1 MSKKQFDKFF
11 VANLKR
17 TAQMV
22 SPLVRRKQKL
32 QADATA
38 IAAEIL
44 SLNDQIESLDGHIRR
59 ATGGFG
65 VEELIKRSVVDT
77 GKVDKQGNPIKI
89 TKWELKYPETVIPEA
104 QKVSKEGTTLGCV
117 STDYQ
122 GITAEPVA
130 VAEEACDQSFAEIEK
145 EFLD

>member
-22 SPLVRRKQKL
+22 SPMVRRKAKL
-32 QADATA
+32 QQE
-38 IAAEIL
+38 IAERMEEISAL
-44 SLNDQIESLDGHIRR
+44 DLQISSMDGHIQEL
-59 ATGGFG
+59 TGFG
-65 VEELIKRSVVDT
+65 VEDLVKRTVIDT
-77 GKVDKQGNPIKI
+77 GKKDKAGNPVKI

-104 QKVSKEGTTLGCV
+104 QTVGEEDITLECV

-122 GITAEPVA
+122 KITAESVA
-130 VAEEACDQSFAEIEK
+130 AAEETYDQSFTETEK
-145 EFLD
+145 EFLN

>member
-1 MSKKQFDKFF
+1 MKKQFDKFF
-11 VANLKR
+11 VANLRR

-89 TKWELKYPETVIPEA
+89 TKWDLVYPETIVPP
-104 QKVSKEGTTLGCV
+104 VSEVEKHDEVSDSVDNCYDPVLGN
-117 STDYQ
+117 SP
-122 GITAEPVA
+122 A
-130 VAEEACDQSFAEIEK
+130 SNEII
-145 EFLD
+145 L